1 MKKIIPLLLV
11 LVSLSS
17 FAQVKIGE
25 DITTIDASSLLE
37 LESTTKALVLT
48 RVSNQQ
54 MNAIFPLN
62 GALVYNTDTQ
72 CVHYFNGTAWDNLC
86 DGTSNGPAAALTDN
100 LDGTFTFTNASGVE
114 TTFYGEAQNI
124 STLEATGP
132 NEFTYTNELGEKTI
146 LALSGNSFSGSYAD
160 LTDIPTNLDTDST
173 DDFSGAFADLTGVPV
188 NLDIDSTDDFSG
200 SFNDLTN
207 VPADIADGD
216 DDTTYTAGAGLNL
229 VGTEFSVNN
238 TTITPAWAN
247 ITGVPVNLDIDS
259 TDDFSGSFNDLTNV
273 PADIADGD
281 DDTTYTAG
289 AGLNLVGTE
298 FSVNNTTITPAWANI
313 TGVPAN
319 LDTDSTDDFSGA
331 FADLTGVP
339 ANLDIDST
347 DDFSGS
353 FNDLTN
359 VPADIADGDDD
370 TTYTVGAGLNLVG
383 TEFSVNN
390 TTITPAWANIT
401 GIPANLDTDSTDD
414 FSGAFA
420 DLTGVPVNLDIDSTD
435 DFSGSFNDLTNVPAD
450 IADGDDDTT
459 YTAGAGLNLVGTEFS
474 VNNTTITPFG
484 YPSQSRY
491 RFHRRF

>member
-100 LDGTFTFTNASGVE
+100 LDGTFTFTSASGVE

-173 DDFSGAFADLTGVPV
+173 DDFSGAFTDLTGVPI

-200 SFNDLTN
+200 SFDDLTN

-216 DDTTYTAGAGLNL
+216 DDTTYTA
-229 VGTEFSVNN
+229 
-238 TTITPAWAN
+238 
-247 ITGVPVNLDIDS
+247 
-259 TDDFSGSFNDLTNV
+259 
-273 PADIADGD
+273 
-281 DDTTYTAG
+281 
-289 AGLNLVGTE
+289 
-298 FSVNNTTITPAWANI
+298 
-313 TGVPAN
+313 
-319 LDTDSTDDFSGA
+319 
-331 FADLTGVP
+331 
-339 ANLDIDST
+339 
-347 DDFSGS
+347 
-353 FNDLTN
+353 
-359 VPADIADGDDD
+359 
-370 TTYTVGAGLNLVG
+370 GAGLNLVG

-474 VNNTTITPFG
+474 VNNTTITPAWANITGIPANLDTDSTDDFSG
-484 YPSQSRY
+484 AFADLTGVPVNLDIDSTDDFSGS
-491 RFHRRF
+491 FNDLTNVPAD